1 MSANSDWKAVM
12 QAMTKQIV
20 FCLLVLVCVSAAS
33 GQGRNAP
40 NSAKAFAEKK
50 FSTTYEDYREKGDN
64 FQFHH
69 WVGYFNDREKR
80 PVIVWLH
87 GGALMMGIS
96 NTPPQRLRDLAQSEG
111 YVIVGVHYRNY
122 PFRKVPGIIEDV
134 KQCFAWIR
142 AKGPELFGA
151 DPDRMVV
158 SGSSA
163 GGYLT
168 MMCGLVIDPKPAGLV
183 PYWGY
188 GDVDGD
194 WYVKPH
200 YLNRP
205 RVKLE
210 ECTRPDGRF
219 DAAKS
224 YLYFRQNGLWTS
236 KVTGFDP
243 ATERDKLT
251 PYCPVRMVTPSYPP
265 TFMIHGTADND
276 VPYQRSVDMQAK
288 LQKNKVWNHLVTVKG
303 GGHGCR
309 GHEELLLNA
318 HPFINYH
325 LSGGESESG
334 YNVLRIDLGEKHFDV
349 LTEAHRDAATRAQA
363 MTLHARRLNAYRQA
377 KANWEKRFPN
387 GTYQPPPPPEPKF
400 RIVSGNIPSLDAAY
414 RQLSL
419 PDNASGKP

>member
-20 FCLLVLVCVSAAS
+20 FCLLVLGCASAAS
-33 GQGRNAP
+33 GQKRNAP
-40 NSAKAFAEKK
+40 NSAKAFVEKK
-50 FSTTYEDYREKGDN
+50 FSTTYEDYREKGDH
-64 FQFHH
+64 FQFRH

-87 GGALMMGIS
+87 GGALMMGIT
-96 NTPPQRLRDLAQSEG
+96 NKPPRRLRELAQSEG

-151 DPDRMVV
+151 DPDRMIVA
-158 SGSSA
+158 GGSA

-200 YLNRP
+200 YLDRP

-224 YLYFRQNGLWTS
+224 YLYFRQNGLWTR

-243 ATERDKLT
+243 ATERDQAHALLSGT
-251 PYCPVRMVTPSYPP
+251 DGDALLSPNLHDPRNGRQRRTVPAIRRHAGQIEGEQGLEPP
-265 TFMIHGTADND
+265 GHGTRRGAW
-276 VPYQRSVDMQAK
+276 VSRTRGTAPQCPSFYQLPFDCRRIRKRIPRS
-288 LQKNKVWNHLVTVKG
+288 
-303 GGHGCR
+303 
-309 GHEELLLNA
+309 
-318 HPFINYH
+318 
-325 LSGGESESG
+325 
-334 YNVLRIDLGEKHFDV
+334 
-349 LTEAHRDAATRAQA
+349 
-363 MTLHARRLNAYRQA
+363 
-377 KANWEKRFPN
+377 AN
-387 GTYQPPPPPEPKF
+387 
-400 RIVSGNIPSLDAAY
+400 
-414 RQLSL
+414 
-419 PDNASGKP
+419 